1 MKLAWKDT
9 LLGAILYDSE
19 TGRIIGEISES
30 ELGGA
35 SSARR
40 HRAFFKGEAA
50 GQFISREHAR
60 RAIEAAASKIE
71 GQGAPP

>member
-19 TGRIIGEISES
+19 TGMIIGEISES
-30 ELGGA
+30 EIGGT
-35 SSARR
+35 SQRR
-40 HRAFFKGEAA
+40 HHAQFRGESA
-50 GQFISREHAR
+50 GAFISREHAR